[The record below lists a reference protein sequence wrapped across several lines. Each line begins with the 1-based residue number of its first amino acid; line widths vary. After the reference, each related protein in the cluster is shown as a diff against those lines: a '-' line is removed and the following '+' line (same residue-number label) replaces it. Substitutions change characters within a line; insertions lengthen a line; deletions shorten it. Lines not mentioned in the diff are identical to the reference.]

1 VVTDIRHIN
10 PTAVLI
16 TSTQSSV
23 PIEEIL
29 NIQSFDVRRYER
41 DNKGKNDEEG
51 RRINITRGVFQ
62 IETNSEGK
70 IILPKKKKRNRTR
83 SEEKGDGQGQ
93 GQGQGQGEEEEIVRA
108 EKLDIM
114 KSDSVQEE
122 GGVSTIS
129 LTSKKPLDLNQFN
142 RWISSFL
149 KEKGNDIY
157 RFKGQHSHFSL
168 DLCFTS
174 SHSLHTV
181 GILAMKGYDKKFVA
195 QGIHMLF
202 NGEVCDDWEVEESSR
217 KSKLVFIGVDLPHQQ
232 IKDNFERCVHVDEPS
247 SMRPLTAQKKED

>member
-1 VVTDIRHIN
+1 MNSIPEAIQQLAHADRIILNKVDLFPTQDSLVPVVTDIRHIN

-93 GQGQGQGEEEEIVRA
+93 GQGEGEEEEIVRA

-157 RFKGQHSHFSL
+157 RFKGQHSHFFCFSVLSSL
-168 DLCFTS
+168 S
-174 SHSLHTV
+174 
-181 GILAMKGYDKKFVA
+181 
-195 QGIHMLF
+195 Q
-202 NGEVCDDWEVEESSR
+202 
-217 KSKLVFIGVDLPHQQ
+217 LPPYCRHLG
-232 IKDNFERCVHVDEPS
+232 DERI
-247 SMRPLTAQKKED
+247 